1 MNPPEEP
8 PPGVTQPLAWRVAAR
23 LWYMHARVPDEGA
36 RCGLCGEVWPCTGR
50 RLAGQILSTTINGGL
65 VDYQR

>member
-1 MNPPEEP
+1 
-8 PPGVTQPLAWRVAAR
+8 
-23 LWYMHARVPDEGA
+23 MHARVPDEGA